1 MEKKKNIIIVISSCI
16 VLFIALT
23 VLLVVNIKA
32 EKKEKNLIKY
42 TQSTTTG
49 KLIDKTFKGYK
60 AYTIDEEV
68 SYSLPLEKYYEFVYT
83 ANASGDFDNE
93 YKGNVYNY
101 TLEIVDGELLFR
113 ESLLKDNDMGYEE
126 TNMTY
131 EFRGE
136 GKITSFLVVKSNE
149 VSNYALLVV
158 DEKNNVY
165 VYENEGNERAITKI
179 IANIK
184 KVKTLTKVKRVGYY
198 NYSNVPT
205 MRNKGYDLIYEDEAG
220 TIRYL
225 LDKNGLFYDDAYYR
239 YLGSDMGSEF
249 IYVLKDGL
257 MRFSLDERVL
267 NDGNSN
273 IYYRGSFYTYD
284 EDKQK
289 EDVYIIGKDAY
300 LYRISDLQ
308 IGSLPLINR
317 VSVEKIKRI
326 GTQVIRDENNFATS
340 MQKVLVE
347 FADGELLNID
357 NTYAFELLG

>member
-136 GKITSFLVVKSNE
+136 GKITSFLVVKS
-149 VSNYALLVV
+149 
-158 DEKNNVY
+158 
-165 VYENEGNERAITKI
+165 NERAITKI